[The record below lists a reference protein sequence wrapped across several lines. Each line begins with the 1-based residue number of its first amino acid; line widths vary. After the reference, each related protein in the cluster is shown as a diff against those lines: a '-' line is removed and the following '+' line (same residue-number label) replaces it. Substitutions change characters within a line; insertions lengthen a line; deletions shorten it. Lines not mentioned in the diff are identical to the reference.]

1 MDNDTQEM
9 PRRQPRPGRPPK
21 GRSKR
26 ESRIVIRVSGDER
39 EQIARAADASRLDT
53 STFARRL
60 LLDAAERI
68 SAGARPD

>member
-1 MDNDTQEM
+1 MDNDSQGS
-9 PRRQPRPGRPPK
+9 PGRRAGRPSK
-21 GRSKR
+21 GRAKR
-26 ESRIVIRVSGDER
+26 ETRIVIRVSDDER
-39 EQIARAADASRLDT
+39 EQIEQAAVASRLDT

>member
-1 MDNDTQEM
+1 MDNDSQGS
-9 PRRQPRPGRPPK
+9 PGIRAGRPPK
-21 GRSKR
+21 GRAKR
-26 ESRIVIRVSGDER
+26 ETRIVIRVSDDER
-39 EQIARAADASRLDT
+39 EQIEQAAVASRLDT